1 MCFHKTFMRNYGKIF
16 FMKIFFIL
24 TISLILIS
32 CSSEQNQEQSKNNNN
47 SDEIFFE
54 CDLDEKLRG
63 TFANITY
70 NKTTDTASFVS
81 DWMSLRKP
89 DGSRGEAINYKVV
102 DTRMSSDELVI
113 GIADGYFDDVY
124 NFKINRQ
131 TLKFSGLRTG
141 NCKIVDKKVLF

>member
-1 MCFHKTFMRNYGKIF
+1 
-16 FMKIFFIL
+16 MKNFFIL

-32 CSSEQNQEQSKNNNN
+32 CSNEQNQEQPKNNN

-54 CDLDEKLRG
+54 CDLDKKLRG

-70 NKTTDTASFVS
+70 NKITDTASFVS

-102 DTRMSSDELVI
+102 DTRMSSNELVI
-113 GIADGYFDDVY
+113 GITDGYGDVY
-124 NFKINRQ
+124 NFKINRE

-141 NCKIVDKKVLF
+141 NCKIVDKNVLF